1 MQALAAAVNE
11 RRNRQTGTQEECVLN
26 LLGDEAAILISI
38 KFSQRMAQR
47 RYLHVRD
54 AAHEAA
60 AAYIDEQT
68 ERALGDLPEQEKA
81 LKASSRRSK
90 AT

>member
-1 MQALAAAVNE
+1 MVDYSGPPNPLQTQLDRESE
-11 RRNRQTGTQEECVLN
+11 RRLTASH
-26 LLGDEAAILISI
+26 AASISHQLAQAEYD
-38 KFSQRMAQR
+38 QRA
-47 RYLHVRD
+47 RD